1 MRKIGLDIGDVRIG
15 VAVSDMLN
23 ILANPYETYVRKS
36 IDEDIEH
43 FQNLLKEQNADTF
56 VVGLPL
62 NMDGTAGDR
71 VEKTKEYASR
81 LAEKIDAKF
90 VYQDER
96 LTTVQAEKVLIS
108 GGVRRDKRKKVVDTV
123 ASTIILQAYLD
134 RFSK

>member
-71 VEKTKEYASR
+71 VEKTKEYASM

-108 GGVRRDKRKKVVDTV
+108 GGVRRDKRKKVVDKV

>member
-1 MRKIGLDIGDVRIG
+1 MRKIGLDVGDVRIG

-36 IDEDIEH
+36 IEEDVLH
-43 FQNLLKEQNADTF
+43 FQNFQKEMNADTF

-71 VEKTKEYASR
+71 VEKTKEYAGI
-81 LAEKIDAKF
+81 LAEYIDAKF
-90 VYQDER
+90 VFQDER

-108 GGVRRDKRKKVVDTV
+108 GGVRREKRKKVVDKV
-123 ASTIILQAYLD
+123 ASTIILQSYLD
-134 RFSK
+134 RFS

>member
-43 FQNLLKEQNADTF
+43 FLNLLKEQNADTF

-108 GGVRRDKRKKVVDTV
+108 GGVRRDKRKKVVDKV

>member
-71 VEKTKEYASR
+71 VKKTKEYASR

-108 GGVRRDKRKKVVDTV
+108 GGVRRDKRKKVVDKV

>member
-1 MRKIGLDIGDVRIG
+1 MRKIGLDVGDVRIG

-36 IDEDIEH
+36 IEEDVLH
-43 FQNLLKEQNADTF
+43 FQNLQKEMNADTF

-71 VEKTKEYASR
+71 VEKTKEYAGI
-81 LAEKIDAKF
+81 LAEYIDAKF
-90 VYQDER
+90 VFQDER

-108 GGVRRDKRKKVVDTV
+108 GGVRREKRKKVVDKV
-123 ASTIILQAYLD
+123 ASTIILQSYLD
-134 RFSK
+134 RFS

>member
-36 IDEDIEH
+36 MDEDIEH

-62 NMDGTAGDR
+62 NMDGTVGDR
-71 VEKTKEYASR
+71 VEKTKEYASM

-108 GGVRRDKRKKVVDTV
+108 GGVRRDKRKKVVDKV